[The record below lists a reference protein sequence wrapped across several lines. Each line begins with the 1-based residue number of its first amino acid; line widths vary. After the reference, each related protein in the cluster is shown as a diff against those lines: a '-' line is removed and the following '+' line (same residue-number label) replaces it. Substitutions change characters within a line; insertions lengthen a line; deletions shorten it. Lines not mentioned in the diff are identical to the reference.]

1 MVKVDEIDNLILDQI
16 STSYISG
23 QNLAEELNVS
33 RTAVWKRI
41 KKLKELGYEIE
52 SSKNGY
58 KLKRKTNLLL
68 PIEIFRCLKTSY
80 IGRNYIFFKEIDST
94 NDYAKRCRELED
106 GTVVLA
112 ENQTSG
118 KGRKGREWISSIGK
132 GIYFSIIL
140 KPKIP
145 IKEILRFSLIFPLS
159 VKEAVE
165 KNTELEVCI
174 KWPNDLYLN
183 GNKFAGILMES
194 EIEANE
200 VSRIIVGIGINV
212 NNDFSDFENLE
223 NIATSL
229 KMETGKEI
237 DRKKLL
243 CDLLE
248 SIENKYGE
256 FFINKSKIID
266 DINSSLLWKNQK
278 VKLIDGNHEIEGE
291 LLKIDETGGL
301 VVKTE
306 TGIQTIYSGDL
317 TLRKI

>member
-1 MVKVDEIDNLILDQI
+1 MVRVDEIDNLILEQI
-16 STSYISG
+16 SSRYISG
-23 QNLAEELNVS
+23 QNLATELNVS
-33 RTAVWKRI
+33 RAAIWKRI
-41 KKLKELGYEIE
+41 QKLKELGYEIE
-52 SSKNGY
+52 SSKSGY
-58 KLKRKTNLLL
+58 KLKKKTNLLL
-68 PIEIFRCLKTSY
+68 PIEIFQCLRTSY

-94 NDYAKRCRELED
+94 NDYAKRCKELED

-112 ENQTSG
+112 ETQTSG
-118 KGRKGREWISSIGK
+118 KGRKGRQWLSMKGK
-132 GIYFSIIL
+132 GIYFSIVL
-140 KPKIP
+140 QPKIP
-145 IKEILRFSLIFPLS
+145 INDILKFSLIFPLA
-159 VKEAVE
+159 VKDAVE
-165 KNTELEVCI
+165 KNIDQEVCI

-200 VSRIIVGIGINV
+200 ISRIIVGIGINV
-212 NNDFSDFENLE
+212 NNDFSDFNDLK

-248 SIENKYGE
+248 EIEIKYGE
-256 FFINKSKIID
+256 YFIKKSEIIEKV
-266 DINSSLLWKNQK
+266 NQSLLWRNQK

-291 LLKIDETGGL
+291 LIKIDETGGL
-301 VVKTE
+301 VLKTQN
-306 TGIQTIYSGDL
+306 GFQTIYSGDL

>member
-1 MVKVDEIDNLILDQI
+1 MIKVDEIDNLILKQI
-16 STSYISG
+16 SNNYISG
-23 QNLAEELNVS
+23 QNLATELNVS
-33 RTAVWKRI
+33 RAAVWKRI
-41 KKLKELGYEIE
+41 QKLKELGYEIE

-58 KLKRKTNLLL
+58 KLKKKTNLLL
-68 PIEIFRCLKTSY
+68 PIEIFQCLKTSY

-94 NDYAKRCRELED
+94 NDYAKRCKELED

-118 KGRKGREWISSIGK
+118 KGRKGRQWHSIEGK
-132 GIYFSIIL
+132 GIYFSIVL
-140 KPKIP
+140 QPKIP
-145 IKEILRFSLIFPLS
+145 INDILKFSLIFPLA

-165 KNTELEVCI
+165 KNIEQEVCI

-200 VSRIIVGIGINV
+200 ISRIIVGIGINV
-212 NNDFSDFENLE
+212 NNDFSDFNDLK

-248 SIENKYGE
+248 QIEIKYGE
-256 FFINKSKIID
+256 YFIKKSEIIEKV
-266 DINSSLLWKNQK
+266 NQSLLWRNQK
-278 VKLIDGNHEIEGE
+278 VKLIDGNHEVEGE
-291 LLKIDETGGL
+291 LVKIDETGGL
-301 VVKTE
+301 ILKTKN
-306 TGIQTIYSGDL
+306 GFQTIYSGDL